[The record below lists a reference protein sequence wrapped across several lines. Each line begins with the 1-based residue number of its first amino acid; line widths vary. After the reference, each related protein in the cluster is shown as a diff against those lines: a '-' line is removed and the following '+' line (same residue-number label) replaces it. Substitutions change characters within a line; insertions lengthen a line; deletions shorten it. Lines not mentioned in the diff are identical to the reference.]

1 MRIISCGEG
10 AHSSGFADVR
20 GVNWSSQAPSVAEDV
35 GEQEDAMPERVRTSD
50 PSDANERPL
59 TIHYSTS
66 LS

>member
-20 GVNWSSQAPSVAEDV
+20 GVNWSCQAEDV

-50 PSDANERPL
+50 PSGANVWQL
-59 TIHYSTS
+59 TIHYSAS